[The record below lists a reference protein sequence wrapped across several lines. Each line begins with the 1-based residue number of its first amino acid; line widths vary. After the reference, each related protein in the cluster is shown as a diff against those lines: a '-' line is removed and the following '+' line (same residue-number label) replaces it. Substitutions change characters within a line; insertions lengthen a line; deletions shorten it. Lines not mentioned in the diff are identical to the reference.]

1 MAASQVER
9 VREVVQPVVRA
20 SGLHLEDVVV
30 APAGRRTVVRVVLD
44 LDEDAVGS
52 LDLDTVG
59 EVSREISA
67 AMDAADPVRGAY
79 VLEVSTPGTDRPL
92 TETRHFRRART
103 RLVTLELTDGTSL
116 HGRLVEAD
124 ADAYV
129 VRTDGGEVEVEP
141 GRVARGRVEVE
152 LRHADD
158 DAREDEPDGTEEA

>member
-9 VREVVQPVVRA
+9 VREVVQPVVGA
-20 SGLHLEDVVV
+20 SGLYLEDVVV

-92 TETRHFRRART
+92 TEPRHFRRART
-103 RLVTLELTDGTSL
+103 RLVTLELTDGSSVR
-116 HGRLVEAD
+116 GRLAEAD
-124 ADAYV
+124 ASAYV
-129 VRTDGGEVEVEP
+129 LVTDDGEVEIEP
-141 GRVARGRVEVE
+141 SRVSRGRVEVE
-152 LRHADD
+152 LR
-158 DAREDEPDGTEEA
+158 RGDETGLDETEEA